1 MRALRN
7 EYVGVLAAVASSALG
22 GVAGG
27 TTRFAIG
34 TSDPVTLGVF
44 RFGVGFLLLLPIA
57 LALRIKWPRGRDWLA
72 VAPLGVMYF
81 AFFIV
86 LFNLAF
92 RYTSAARGSL
102 ALSTLPLMTM
112 LVGAAFGV
120 EALDSRKGVGVVIAM
135 AGAAVALVS
144 GLADAP
150 AGAWRGDLIMIAAT
164 LVMALYN
171 VWSRPFIVRSSPLAY
186 VTAGMGFGSAC
197 LVAVAAWSDG
207 YASVASF
214 HGPQWMAVV
223 YLGVFGGAAAFFLWV
238 FALERTTPTRT
249 AITMTI
255 NPVVSSPSSPEFG
268 SPRASLRARSVLIF
282 PRSPR
287 PASPTAG
294 LQGRTSCTA
303 SFAPLPS
310 FPRRWFAQFLLRR
323 KTPRHGLLATR
334 LGWRI
339 RSAPPPG

>member
-57 LALRIKWPRGRDWLA
+57 LALRIKWPQKRDWLG
-72 VAPLGVMYF
+72 VAALGVMYF

-86 LFNLAF
+86 LFNLSF
-92 RYTSAARGSL
+92 RYTTAARGSL
-102 ALSTLPLMTM
+102 ALSTLPLLTM
-112 LVGAAFGV
+112 LVGAAFGI
-120 EALDSRKGVGVVIAM
+120 EALDTRKSVGVIIAI
-135 AGAAVALVS
+135 AGAAVALVT

-197 LVAVAAWSDG
+197 LVAVAAWSG
-207 YASVASF
+207 SYASVASF
-214 HGPQWMAVV
+214 HGAQWMAVV

-238 FALERTTPTRT
+238 FA
-249 AITMTI
+249 
-255 NPVVSSPSSPEFG
+255 
-268 SPRASLRARSVLIF
+268 
-282 PRSPR
+282 
-287 PASPTAG
+287 
-294 LQGRTSCTA
+294 
-303 SFAPLPS
+303 
-310 FPRRWFAQFLLRR
+310 
-323 KTPRHGLLATR
+323 
-334 LGWRI
+334 
-339 RSAPPPG
+339 

>member
-7 EYVGVLAAVASSALG
+7 EYVGVLAAIASSALG

-34 TSDPVTLGVF
+34 ASDPVMLGVF
-44 RFGVGFLLLLPIA
+44 RFGVGVLLLLPIA
-57 LALRIKWPRGRDWLA
+57 LVLRTRWPRGRDWLA
-72 VAPLGVMYF
+72 VAALGVMYF

-92 RYTSAARGSL
+92 RYTTAARGSL

-120 EALDSRKGVGVVIAM
+120 EALDSRKGVGMVIAM

-197 LVAVAAWSDG
+197 LVAVAAWSVG

-214 HGPQWMAVV
+214 HGPPWMAVV
-223 YLGVFGGAAAFFLWV
+223 YLGV

-255 NPVVSSPSSPEFG
+255 NPVF
-268 SPRASLRARSVLIF
+268 ASAVGALTLGEPIGINLVV
-282 PRSPR
+282 
-287 PASPTAG
+287 
-294 LQGRTSCTA
+294 
-303 SFAPLPS
+303 
-310 FPRRWFAQFLLRR
+310 
-323 KTPRHGLLATR
+323 GLLAVFAGIWIATSK
-334 LGWRI
+334 
-339 RSAPPPG
+339 SAGKKRDNLAA

>member
-1 MRALRN
+1 MRAFRN
-7 EYVGVLAAVASSALG
+7 EYVGVLAAVTSSALG

-34 TSDPVTLGVF
+34 SSDPVTLGVF

-57 LALRIKWPRGRDWLA
+57 LVLRTKWPRGRDWLA
-72 VAPLGVMYF
+72 VAALGIMYF
-81 AFFIV
+81 AFFVV

-92 RYTSAARGSL
+92 RYTTAARGSL

-120 EALDSRKGVGVVIAM
+120 EALDSRKSVGVTIAM
-135 AGAAVALVS
+135 AGAAVALVT

-186 VTAGMGFGSAC
+186 VTAGMGFGAAC
-197 LVAVAAWSDG
+197 LVAAWSDS

-255 NPVVSSPSSPEFG
+255 NPVF
-268 SPRASLRARSVLIF
+268 ASAVGVLTLGEPI
-282 PRSPR
+282 
-287 PASPTAG
+287 G
-294 LQGRTSCTA
+294 INLVV
-303 SFAPLPS
+303 
-310 FPRRWFAQFLLRR
+310 
-323 KTPRHGLLATR
+323 GLLAVFAGIWIATSE
-334 LGWRI
+334 
-339 RSAPPPG
+339 SAGKKRANLPT

>member
-1 MRALRN
+1 MRASRN
-7 EYVGVLAAVASSALG
+7 EYVGVLAAIASSALG

-34 TSDPVTLGVF
+34 SSDPLTLGVF

-57 LALRIKWPRGRDWLA
+57 LALRIKWPRGRDWLG
-72 VAPLGVMYF
+72 VAALGIMYF

-92 RYTSAARGSL
+92 RYTTAARGSL

-112 LVGAAFGV
+112 LVGAALGV
-120 EALDSRKGVGVVIAM
+120 EALDVRKSVGVIIAM
-135 AGAAVALVS
+135 AGAAVALVA
-144 GLADAP
+144 GLAHT
-150 AGAWRGDLIMIAAT
+150 WRGDLIMAAAT

-197 LVAVAAWSDG
+197 LVAVAAWSDS

-255 NPVVSSPSSPEFG
+255 NPVF
-268 SPRASLRARSVLIF
+268 ASAVGALTLGEPIGINLVV
-282 PRSPR
+282 
-287 PASPTAG
+287 
-294 LQGRTSCTA
+294 
-303 SFAPLPS
+303 
-310 FPRRWFAQFLLRR
+310 
-323 KTPRHGLLATR
+323 GLLAVFAGIWIAT
-334 LGWRI
+334 
-339 RSAPPPG
+339 SASAAKKRDNLAA

>member
-1 MRALRN
+1 MRPSRN
-7 EYVGVLAAVASSALG
+7 EYVGVLAAIASSALG

-34 TSDPVTLGVF
+34 MSDPVTLGVF

-57 LALRIKWPRGRDWLA
+57 LALRIKWPRGRDWLS
-72 VAPLGVMYF
+72 VAALGVMYF

-92 RYTSAARGSL
+92 RYTTAARGSL

-120 EALDSRKGVGVVIAM
+120 EALDTRKSVGVIIAM
-135 AGAAVALVS
+135 AGAAVALVT
-144 GLADAP
+144 GLAAAP
-150 AGAWRGDLIMIAAT
+150 A
-164 LVMALYN
+164 
-171 VWSRPFIVRSSPLAY
+171 
-186 VTAGMGFGSAC
+186 
-197 LVAVAAWSDG
+197 G

-214 HGPQWMAVV
+214 HGAQWMAVV

-255 NPVVSSPSSPEFG
+255 NPVF
-268 SPRASLRARSVLIF
+268 ASAVGALTLGEPIGINLVV
-282 PRSPR
+282 
-287 PASPTAG
+287 
-294 LQGRTSCTA
+294 
-303 SFAPLPS
+303 
-310 FPRRWFAQFLLRR
+310 
-323 KTPRHGLLATR
+323 GLLAVFAGIWTATS
-334 LGWRI
+334 G
-339 RSAPPPG
+339 SAGKKRDNLAA

>member
-1 MRALRN
+1 MRASRN
-7 EYVGVLAAVASSALG
+7 EYVGVLAAIASSALG

-34 TSDPVTLGVF
+34 SSDPLTLGVF

-57 LALRIKWPRGRDWLA
+57 LALRIKWPRGRDWLG
-72 VAPLGVMYF
+72 VAALGIMYF

-92 RYTSAARGSL
+92 RYATAARGSL

-112 LVGAAFGV
+112 LVGAALGV
-120 EALDSRKGVGVVIAM
+120 EALDVRKSVGVIIAM
-135 AGAAVALVS
+135 AGAAVALVA
-144 GLADAP
+144 GLAHT
-150 AGAWRGDLIMIAAT
+150 WRGDLIMAAAT

-197 LVAVAAWSDG
+197 LVAVAAWSDS

-255 NPVVSSPSSPEFG
+255 NPVF
-268 SPRASLRARSVLIF
+268 ASAVGAFTLGEPIGINLVVGLVAVFAGIWIATSESAAKKHANL
-282 PRSPR
+282 
-287 PASPTAG
+287 PT
-294 LQGRTSCTA
+294 
-303 SFAPLPS
+303 
-310 FPRRWFAQFLLRR
+310 
-323 KTPRHGLLATR
+323 
-334 LGWRI
+334 
-339 RSAPPPG
+339 

>member
-72 VAPLGVMYF
+72 VAALGVMYF

-92 RYTSAARGSL
+92 RYTTAARGSL

-120 EALDSRKGVGVVIAM
+120 EALDSRKSVGVVIAM
-135 AGAAVALVS
+135 AGAAVALIS

-150 AGAWRGDLIMIAAT
+150 AGAWRGGD
-164 LVMALYN
+164 
-171 VWSRPFIVRSSPLAY
+171 S
-186 VTAGMGFGSAC
+186 
-197 LVAVAAWSDG
+197 

-255 NPVVSSPSSPEFG
+255 NPVF
-268 SPRASLRARSVLIF
+268 ASAVGAFTLGEPIGINLVVGLVAVFAGIWIATSESAAKKHANL
-282 PRSPR
+282 
-287 PASPTAG
+287 PT
-294 LQGRTSCTA
+294 
-303 SFAPLPS
+303 
-310 FPRRWFAQFLLRR
+310 
-323 KTPRHGLLATR
+323 
-334 LGWRI
+334 
-339 RSAPPPG
+339 

>member
-1 MRALRN
+1 M
-7 EYVGVLAAVASSALG
+7 
-22 GVAGG
+22 
-27 TTRFAIG
+27 
-34 TSDPVTLGVF
+34 
-44 RFGVGFLLLLPIA
+44 
-57 LALRIKWPRGRDWLA
+57 
-72 VAPLGVMYF
+72 
-81 AFFIV
+81 

-92 RYTSAARGSL
+92 RYTTAARGSL

-164 LVMALYN
+164 MVMALYN

-197 LVAVAAWSDG
+197 LVAVAAWSDS

-214 HGPQWMAVV
+214 HAPQWMAVV

-255 NPVVSSPSSPEFG
+255 NPVFASAVGALILGEPIGINLVVGLVAVFAGIWIATSDSAG
-268 SPRASLRARSVLIF
+268 KKRANL
-282 PRSPR
+282 
-287 PASPTAG
+287 PT
-294 LQGRTSCTA
+294 
-303 SFAPLPS
+303 
-310 FPRRWFAQFLLRR
+310 
-323 KTPRHGLLATR
+323 
-334 LGWRI
+334 
-339 RSAPPPG
+339 

>member
-1 MRALRN
+1 MRAFRN
-7 EYVGVLAAVASSALG
+7 EYVGVLAAVTSSALG

-34 TSDPVTLGVF
+34 SSDPVTLGVF

-57 LALRIKWPRGRDWLA
+57 LVLRTKWPRGRDWLA
-72 VAPLGVMYF
+72 VAALGIMYF
-81 AFFIV
+81 AFFVV

-92 RYTSAARGSL
+92 RYTTAARGSL

-120 EALDSRKGVGVVIAM
+120 EALDSRKSVGVTIAM
-135 AGAAVALVS
+135 AGAAVALVT

-164 LVMALYN
+164 LVMALYAATLVIALYN

-186 VTAGMGFGSAC
+186 VTAGMGFGAAC
-197 LVAVAAWSDG
+197 LVVVAAWSDG

-214 HGPQWMAVV
+214 HGPQWVAVA

-255 NPVVSSPSSPEFG
+255 NPVF
-268 SPRASLRARSVLIF
+268 ASAVDALTLGEPIGINLVV
-282 PRSPR
+282 
-287 PASPTAG
+287 
-294 LQGRTSCTA
+294 
-303 SFAPLPS
+303 
-310 FPRRWFAQFLLRR
+310 
-323 KTPRHGLLATR
+323 GLLAVFAGIWIATSGSPAKKR
-334 LGWRI
+334 DNL
-339 RSAPPPG
+339 AA

>member
-1 MRALRN
+1 MSAFRN
-7 EYVGVLAAVASSALG
+7 EYVGVIAAMASSALG

-34 TSDPVTLGVF
+34 ASDPVTLGLF

-57 LALRIKWPRGRDWLA
+57 LAFRIKWPRGQDWLS
-72 VAPLGVMYF
+72 VAALGVMYF
-81 AFFIV
+81 ALFIV

-92 RYTSAARGSL
+92 RYTTAARGSL

-120 EALDSRKGVGVVIAM
+120 EALDSRKTVGVIIAM
-135 AGAAVALVS
+135 TGAAVALVT
-144 GLADAP
+144 GVADAP
-150 AGAWRGDLIMIAAT
+150 SAAWRGDLIMVAAT

-171 VWSRPFIVRSSPLAY
+171 VWSRPFIIRSSPLAY

-197 LVAVAAWSDG
+197 LLGVAAWSES
-207 YASVASF
+207 YVTVTSF
-214 HGPQWMAVV
+214 NGPQWMAVV

-255 NPVVSSPSSPEFG
+255 NPVFASAVGALTLGEPIGINLIVGLFAVFAGIWIATSESSAKKRG
-268 SPRASLRARSVLIF
+268 S
-282 PRSPR
+282 
-287 PASPTAG
+287 
-294 LQGRTSCTA
+294 
-303 SFAPLPS
+303 LPV
-310 FPRRWFAQFLLRR
+310 
-323 KTPRHGLLATR
+323 
-334 LGWRI
+334 
-339 RSAPPPG
+339 

>member
-1 MRALRN
+1 MPAFRN
-7 EYVGVLAAVASSALG
+7 EYVGVLAAVTSSALG

-34 TSDPVTLGVF
+34 ASDPITLGVF

-57 LALRIKWPRGRDWLA
+57 LVLRTKWPRGRDWLA
-72 VAPLGVMYF
+72 VAALGVMYF
-81 AFFIV
+81 AFFTV

-92 RYTSAARGSL
+92 RYTTAARGSL

-150 AGAWRGDLIMIAAT
+150 DGAWRGDLIMIAAT

-255 NPVVSSPSSPEFG
+255 NPVF
-268 SPRASLRARSVLIF
+268 ASAVGALTLGEPIGINLVVGLVAVF
-282 PRSPR
+282 
-287 PASPTAG
+287 AG
-294 LQGRTSCTA
+294 I
-303 SFAPLPS
+303 
-310 FPRRWFAQFLLRR
+310 WI
-323 KTPRHGLLATR
+323 ATR
-334 LGWRI
+334 E
-339 RSAPPPG
+339 SADKKRANLPT

>member
-1 MRALRN
+1 MRPSRN
-7 EYVGVLAAVASSALG
+7 EYVGVLAAIASSALG

-34 TSDPVTLGVF
+34 MSDPVTLGVF

-57 LALRIKWPRGRDWLA
+57 LALRIKWPRGRDWLGVGA
-72 VAPLGVMYF
+72 LGVMYF

-92 RYTSAARGSL
+92 RYTTAARGSL

-112 LVGAAFGV
+112 LVGAAFGI
-120 EALDSRKGVGVVIAM
+120 EALDRRKSVGVVIAI
-135 AGAAVALVS
+135 AGAAVALVT

-186 VTAGMGFGSAC
+186 VTAGMGFGAGC
-197 LVAVAAWSDG
+197 LAAVAAWSEG

-214 HGPQWMAVV
+214 HGAQQWMAVV

-255 NPVVSSPSSPEFG
+255 NPVF
-268 SPRASLRARSVLIF
+268 ASAVGALTLGEPIGINLVV
-282 PRSPR
+282 
-287 PASPTAG
+287 
-294 LQGRTSCTA
+294 
-303 SFAPLPS
+303 
-310 FPRRWFAQFLLRR
+310 
-323 KTPRHGLLATR
+323 GLLAVFAGIWIATSEAAGKKR
-334 LGWRI
+334 DNL
-339 RSAPPPG
+339 AA